1 MKSGDERW
9 AVKLPDG
16 EWHPYMHD
24 IAGLALAK
32 DLASTYRQ
40 FDGIEA
46 TVVRVR
52 VVIEEVESEV
62 RGDN

>member
-16 EWHPYMHD
+16 EWHPHMFEGRAD
-24 IAGLALAK
+24 AKSMAG
-32 DLASTYRQ
+32 TYEN
-40 FDGIEA
+40 FAAVEA

-52 VVIEEVESEV
+52 VTIEEIESNPTN
-62 RGDN
+62 G

>member
-16 EWHPYMHD
+16 EWHPYMHEF
-24 IAGLALAK
+24 AGSAEG
-32 DLASTYRQ
+32 LASTYRQ
-40 FDGIEA
+40 CGEIEA

-52 VVIEEVESEV
+52 VTIEEVESEV
-62 RGDN
+62 QGE

>member
-16 EWHPYMHD
+16 GWHPNTFDDKSDAYSM
-24 IAGLALAK
+24 AA
-32 DLASTYRQ
+32 TYRH
-40 FDGIEA
+40 FGGIEA

-52 VVIEEVESEV
+52 VTIEEIKSEG
-62 RGDN
+62 RGE